1 MFFQLEHFQSD
12 NFSELV
18 DDSVGFVVPCRKG
31 GYIVGLG
38 RSLSHVDWDSR
49 KITEL
54 HEVDKETK
62 NRFNDGKCDPRGRV
76 WAGKYLILYPASRKI
91 GEGDIIAAND
101 CKKSY
106 LDRKNNPHVSMKS
119 HGSQHKIY

>member
-1 MFFQLEHFQSD
+1 MLFQLEHFQSD

-49 KITEL
+49 KITKL

-76 WAGKYLILYPASRKI
+76 WAGKYLILYPASRQFLDLQLEKS
-91 GEGDIIAAND
+91 ERATLLQLMIAR
-101 CKKSY
+101 KVTWIEKTIHMY
-106 LDRKNNPHVSMKS
+106 L
-119 HGSQHKIY
+119 